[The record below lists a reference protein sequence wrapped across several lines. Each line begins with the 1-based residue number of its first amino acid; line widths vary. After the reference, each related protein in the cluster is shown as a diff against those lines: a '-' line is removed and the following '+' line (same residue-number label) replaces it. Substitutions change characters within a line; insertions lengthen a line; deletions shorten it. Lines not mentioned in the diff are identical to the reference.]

1 MVPDSLAGRGPLGR
15 PRVLVAP
22 QNLPK
27 LSATWIVWRVVRLRD
42 AQPANLPERG
52 VVWRV
57 VGARAPPRSR
67 LSERQPDVE
76 AGRARVGVHR
86 DRPVV
91 AVDDDAVRRRQ
102 AEADPVA
109 DVLGREER
117 VEYALADL
125 RRDAGP
131 VVGDVHP
138 RAARLAARGDGDRAL
153 PVERVDRVVEQVGPD
168 LVEL

>member
-57 VGARAPPRSR
+57 VGARAPPRPR

-91 AVDDDAVRRRQ
+91 AVDDEAGGRRPGAGETR
-102 AEADPVA
+102 AGGPWR
-109 DVLGREER
+109 GER
-117 VEYALADL
+117 
-125 RRDAGP
+125 G
-131 VVGDVHP
+131 
-138 RAARLAARGDGDRAL
+138 
-153 PVERVDRVVEQVGPD
+153 
-168 LVEL
+168 